1 MAVGLGTIGAIM
13 AYLVVTEGGL
23 ALLKH
28 MTGDPEA
35 DVQRALE
42 SVATESAMQA
52 QAQMTGE
59 IAGQE
64 EIQRKFARFQP
75 LASQALSASALGGS
89 PGALASLR
97 GGREVT
103 RGQDT
108 DLLDL
113 VSTRLGMSPQQLT
126 ALTSPRRAGDYTGL
140 AREVGGQVPTQ

>member
-1 MAVGLGTIGAIM
+1 M

-59 IAGQE
+59 TAGQE

-75 LASQALSASALGGS
+75 LASQALSASALGGT
-89 PGALASLR
+89 PGALASMR
-97 GGREVT
+97 GNREVA
-103 RGQDT
+103 GDT

-113 VSTRLGMSPQQLT
+113 VSARLGMAPQQLT
-126 ALTSPRRAGDYTGL
+126 ALSSPRRAGDYTGL
-140 AREVGGQVPTQ
+140 LREAGGQVPTQ